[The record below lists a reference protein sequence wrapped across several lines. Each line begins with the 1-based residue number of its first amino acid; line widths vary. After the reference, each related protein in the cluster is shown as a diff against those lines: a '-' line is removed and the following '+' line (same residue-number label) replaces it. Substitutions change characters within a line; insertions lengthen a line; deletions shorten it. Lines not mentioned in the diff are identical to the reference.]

1 MQCEKLQRELSA
13 YVDGELD
20 AASSRGIERH
30 LDQCDACR
38 KMLADFRE
46 VDALV
51 RGLPRFVAGPDFAV
65 QLLARVSEC
74 RAPIAHGPSH
84 RSLFSLAMR
93 FLSHFVD
100 LLEARESPNTK
111 TLDEFGDFPP
121 SSLGY
126 IYFQLLDQ
134 TGRR

>member
-1 MQCEKLQRELSA
+1 MQCEQLQGKLSA

-20 AASSRGIERH
+20 AASSLGIERH

-38 KMLADFRE
+38 EMMAEFRE

-51 RGLPRFVAGPDFAV
+51 RGLPKFVADPNFAV
-65 QLLARVSEC
+65 QLLERVSEC

-84 RSLFSLAMR
+84 RSVFSLAMR
-93 FLSHFVD
+93 FLSNLVD

-126 IYFQLLDQ
+126 IYFQLLGQ